1 MRFQLT
7 ETQRDLRDEVRE
19 FAREEIEPKAKELDR
34 EGEYPADILAELG
47 ERRLTGLTLPEE
59 YGGRGEGLVE
69 LALLTEELS
78 AALMSVASALALH
91 LGVATIV
98 ERFGTDEQRE
108 AYLPEMATYDTVG
121 ALGLSEK
128 NAGSDKLAMETT
140 AERDEDADDWILN
153 GHKRW
158 VTNYLDADVVL
169 TYAKTGPD
177 EETPHDVSAF
187 LVPVEAFEVERV
199 WDTLGARS
207 AKAVEVSLS
216 DVRVSDDRLVGE
228 EGEAYVERGTVHN
241 GVNVPA
247 RGVGIARAA
256 LEDTVEYTSQ
266 RSQYDGTIS
275 DFQGVRWTVGEM
287 AERVDIARLLTL
299 RAADRADRADGA
311 DRADNADRA
320 ESGADVSRALSMAK
334 IRATQA
340 AVDNANDALQLH
352 GGVGYTT
359 DRHVERYLR
368 DARLLTIAG
377 GPNEGHKDAL
387 AEAVFARHSERPS

>member
-7 ETQRDLRDEVRE
+7 ETQRDLRDEVRT
-19 FAREEIEPKAKELDR
+19 FAREEIEPKAAELDR
-34 EGEYPADILAELG
+34 EGEYPADVLAELG

-69 LALLTEELS
+69 LALMTEELS

-140 AERDEDADDWILN
+140 AERDEADEWVLN
-153 GHKRW
+153 GRKRW

-177 EETPHDVSAF
+177 EDAPHNVSAF
-187 LVPVEAFEVERV
+187 LVPVEEFEVERV
-199 WDTLGARS
+199 WETLGARS
-207 AKAVEVSLS
+207 AKAVEVELS
-216 DVRVSDDRLVGE
+216 DVRVLEDRLVGE
-228 EGEAYVERGTVHN
+228 EGEAYVERGQVHD

-256 LEDTVEYTSQ
+256 LEDTVEHVAQ
-266 RSQYDGTIS
+266 REQFGQTIG

-287 AERVDIARLLTL
+287 AERVDAARLLTL
-299 RAADRADRADGA
+299 RAADRADRAD
-311 DRADNADRA
+311 RADG
-320 ESGADVSRALSMAK
+320 EADVSREFSMAK

-340 AVDNANDALQLH
+340 AVDNANDAVQLH
-352 GGVGYTT
+352 GGLGYTT
-359 DRHVERYLR
+359 ERSVERYLR

-387 AEAVFARHSERPS
+387 AEAVFARHAEPPS

>member
-1 MRFQLT
+1 VRFRLT
-7 ETQRDLRDEVRE
+7 DEQRDLRDEVRT
-19 FAREEIEPKAKELDR
+19 FAREEIEPKAKHLDR
-34 EGEYPADILAELG
+34 QAEYPDEILVELG
-47 ERRLTGLTLPEE
+47 DRRLTGLTLPEE

-69 LALLTEELS
+69 LVLTTEELS

-91 LGVATIV
+91 LGVATVV

-108 AYLPEMATYDTVG
+108 RFLPGMATYDVVG
-121 ALGLSEK
+121 ALGLSER

-140 AERDEDADDWILN
+140 AKKNATAAEDADEWVLN

-177 EETPHDVSAF
+177 EAAPHGVSAF
-187 LVPVEAFEVERV
+187 LVPVEEFEVERV

-207 AKAVEVSLS
+207 AKAVEVTLS
-216 DVRVSDDRLVGE
+216 DVRVPDDRMIGE
-228 EGEAYVERGTVHN
+228 QGAAYVERGRVHT
-241 GVNVPA
+241 GMNVPA

-256 LEDTVEYTSQ
+256 LEDAVEYVEQ
-266 RSQYDGTIS
+266 REQFGQRIG

-287 AERVDIARLLTL
+287 AERVDTARLLTL
-299 RAADRADRADGA
+299 RAADRADRGGSSEDT
-311 DRADNADRA
+311 RR
-320 ESGADVSRALSMAK
+320 EFSMAK
-334 IRATQA
+334 LNATQA
-340 AVDNANDALQLH
+340 AVDNASDALQLH

-359 DRHVERYLR
+359 ERHVERYLR

-377 GPNEGHKDAL
+377 GPNEGHRDTL
-387 AEAVFARHSERPS
+387 ADAVFARHSQE